1 MVSALGVAA
10 TDSLPAATSL
20 AQYSS
25 QVIALFNNMKVPAS
39 VLAGALVPLGVLSP
53 LPVEIR
59 DTKKA
64 IPATSTTPAS
74 TSKNQGKNLQAQV
87 VQQRTVVIDESES
100 MLIRRLRKVYS
111 VVALLS
117 LLSNLIAVMWA
128 TEAVNQLTELF
139 VAPAE
144 SAWHLIQRDYEI
156 QWVATNAHFVF
167 GMFGFAFC
175 IGLRCYLHAG
185 PYHPVLGR
193 SLASLAVSGLLLM
206 MSIVNRGVA
215 VENGNFKGGA
225 TNVWSLLVK
234 YIQLLINR
242 ELNSKTMGFLE
253 ISAVGLLVYGLILAS
268 QEIFGRGSDT
278 GKAVTTQVSVG

>member
-1 MVSALGVAA
+1 MVSAFGVAA
-10 TDSLPAATSL
+10 ADSLPAATSL

-39 VLAGALVPLGVLSP
+39 ILAGALVPLGVLTP

-59 DTKKA
+59 DTKTA
-64 IPATSTTPAS
+64 IPATSSTPVGAL
-74 TSKNQGKNLQAQV
+74 KNQGKNQPAQV

-100 MLIRRLRKVYS
+100 MLIRRLRKVYN

-144 SAWHLIQRDYEI
+144 SPWHLIQRDYEI

-175 IGLRCYLHAG
+175 IGLRCYLNAG